1 MKPLPVHER
10 FFTWQGE
17 GIHLGRSAYFIRTF
31 GCPVKCPWC
40 DSAGTWHPDHTPRN
54 VEKAEIEQLVA
65 DAHAS
70 GCDFVVLTGGEPTI
84 HDLSA
89 LTSALRAKNLPVHIE
104 TCGAFPYRGE
114 FDWVTLSPKW
124 WSLPL
129 EENLSTASEFK
140 IIVEDENSITKW
152 TKQLPLADM
161 GVPVW
166 LHPEWSLL
174 NDDSRRDQ
182 GKAVLQSISEWVKE
196 HGSPYRAG
204 YQMHKVY
211 DVDRLDPNSRE
222 LVPLGGDP
230 NKGY

>member
-1 MKPLPVHER
+1 MKKLPIHER
-10 FFTWQGE
+10 FYTWQGE
-17 GIHLGRSAYFIRTF
+17 GVHLGRTAYFIRTF

-40 DSAGTWHPDHTPRN
+40 DSAGTWHPDHTPDN
-54 VEKAEIEQLVA
+54 VEKAEIEKLA
-65 DAHAS
+65 DDALSS
-70 GCDFVVLTGGEPTI
+70 GCEFVVLTGGEPTV
-84 HDLSA
+84 HDLFP
-89 LTSALRAKNLPVHIE
+89 LTTALRERNLPIHLE
-104 TCGAFPYRGE
+104 TCGAFPLRGD

-124 WSLPL
+124 AKLPL
-129 EENLSTASEFK
+129 VENIEIAHEFK
-140 IIVEDENSITKW
+140 IIVEDTESIQKW
-152 TKQLPLADM
+152 NDLLSLGEKT
-161 GVPVW
+161 VPVW

-211 DVDRLDPNSRE
+211 DVDRLDPNSRKM
-222 LVPLGGDP
+222 VPLGGDE